1 MEVEVKEALH
11 ALTQENTQMDA
22 HQVLGL
28 QDRLRIVDEKFSLMR
43 SEVSRLNA
51 MLAEEKEKNNV
62 LKGVVDTLTNENAE
76 LKSRPVPK
84 AAAKA
89 APKKTS
95 KKKTTKKKK

>member
-43 SEVSRLNA
+43 REVSRLNA

-76 LKSRPVPK
+76 LKSKP
-84 AAAKA
+84 
-89 APKKTS
+89 APKKST

>member
-51 MLAEEKEKNNV
+51 LLSEEKEKTSLLRELV
-62 LKGVVDTLTNENAE
+62 DSLKRENGE
-76 LKSRPVPK
+76 LKSKPSP
-84 AAAKA
+84 KA